1 MDEHSD
7 SFISHILQDVK
18 TIALVGVSSNKQ
30 KDSYKV
36 MKFLLENN
44 YEVYP
49 VNPNEKGNSILG
61 QYCYGDLKSI
71 GFPIDM
77 VEIFR
82 KSEEV
87 LGIAKEAINIGSK
100 VLWTQLG
107 IIDKEAFKMAKNKGL
122 KVVMNRCPKIE
133 LKKIE
138 IYLES

>member
-1 MDEHSD
+1 MEEQFFHSD
-7 SFISHILQDVK
+7 NYINQILREVK
-18 TIALVGVSSNKQ
+18 TIALVGASSNPE

-49 VNPNEKGNSILG
+49 VNPNEKGNRILD
-61 QYCYGDLKSI
+61 QYCYRDLHSI
-71 GFPIDM
+71 DVPIDM

-82 KSEEV
+82 KPEEV
-87 LGIAKEAINIGSK
+87 LAITKEAVNIGSK

-107 IIDKEAFKMAKNKGL
+107 IIDEEASKMAKSKGL

-133 LKKIE
+133 LQR
-138 IYLES
+138 